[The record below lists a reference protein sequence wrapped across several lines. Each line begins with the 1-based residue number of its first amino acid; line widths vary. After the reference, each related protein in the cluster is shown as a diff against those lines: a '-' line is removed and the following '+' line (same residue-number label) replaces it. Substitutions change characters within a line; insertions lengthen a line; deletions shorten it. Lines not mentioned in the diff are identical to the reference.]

1 MKKIFRTLALVAAA
15 FALTACVS
23 PIDDI
28 ITDLN
33 LKRCLEPM
41 NLNAKIASDGETVT
55 YSWDVPTGTDK
66 FVLEVYSDSDLKNLV
81 KTYTV
86 DASAVPYSADMEADM
101 TYYYRVK
108 GQSSSGKEDSKWASY
123 GKAIKTY
130 AVKDKLPLEIKSR
143 TASSITVA
151 WTQDP
156 EVTHILVAPEGADE
170 YTVELTSDQIAAG
183 AATIESLTASTRYDF
198 TLYFKS
204 ANRGQIEAWT
214 RPVTDGLT
222 RVASSAAIL
231 QAFKDKAAK
240 ILVAA
245 SDTAYPISQADLSSG
260 IEIYGEENTAGTK
273 PTIQGEIHLTKD
285 FSGNFYAESVTFD
298 GNGQDYG
305 FPLQAKNGG
314 GASSITIGEIHYKN
328 CNITGYSKGLLYEW
342 GQPMVIGSLIYE
354 GCYITDMNTGLAGGD
369 GIDLRNAAT
378 KVDKFTLKNNTIW
391 NSFRSFIRMDA
402 SVTAGDIL
410 LQNNTIVSVSNLD
423 ESTNNGGL
431 MNLKCTPA
439 SVTVANNLII
449 NETGTKAAMIGE
461 VVANITAEKFAFS
474 KNYFYNLASTF
485 WTTKCTEAQAT
496 AQGGKILG
504 ASPCYNIESGIF
516 NLTNSDALAAE
527 VGDPRWFVPY
537 VEVAE
542 DLTQTVVE
550 APKVWNLSNSKIFNG
565 TASKSTVKDNLLF
578 RAVSKTISIKNAT
591 IWFND
596 AATVDSK
603 TNVPSDCDLEF
614 LVNKPG
620 ALYIKTAGVAGA
632 DSHVSVSVNGA
643 VKGGASY
650 SEGMTNV
657 QKILISGITEES
669 RVYVYGSGPIG
680 ISSLE
685 WSADSTQVSTA
696 LPAPDPSADPSL
708 VTNGDATDIVVTWP
722 AVSYAGSYTVVFSGK
737 SYTVTDPMFTIP
749 AKTVQFLD
757 SGAYPVEVYANPAA
771 DDVYYT
777 QSSKGSVTVV
787 VLPAGGGGSTGVT
800 VKTVDELMAA
810 VAAGKAEITL
820 AAAGSPY
827 TLADVWIITQPIAL
841 TGEAGAS
848 KPVLNGMIKFSGPS
862 VGDVTFSNIAFNG
875 FAADGTTKL
884 AGSCFEVADATLV
897 AGTITV
903 KDCEISG
910 YAKSIVYSSIE
921 GSKIG
926 NLVFDNVYIH
936 DAGGSQD
943 GFDIR
948 KGEVDAIAVTNSTI
962 SNALREGFRTDAA
975 AIVKT
980 ITFKNNTVNATA
992 PGYAKTGAMFYV
1004 RVVDAVVD
1012 VENNLFMNEPDVI
1025 CFFRAKPE
1033 TVVPVLKNNWFY
1045 NNGAKWFAILSD
1057 ATPYN
1062 NVAQAAATANGG
1074 GVLSASPVV
1083 DASTNNFTLTNPVL
1097 KACNVGDPE
1106 WNPNAGGSSSSSF
1119 EVGTLDD
1126 MLAAIAAG
1134 KSDITLK
1141 AGTYDFTASS
1151 DASIS
1156 TGIMTVAKDLTLRG
1170 QAGAKVIGGFK
1181 LSGADVKSFRL
1192 EGLEIDGNAKALGT
1206 AIEIGTADVNISS
1219 VIVNGCTLTGFAKSL
1234 FYNNVGGVVDLLSFT
1249 NDLMYNLGGAQDGID
1264 IRKGEVHT
1272 VNVSGMTAYD
1282 SVREFFRIDAAVV
1295 CNTLSVRNNTFS
1307 NLGNVSGKTPAFFYV
1322 RCTPATW
1329 ECSSNIFLNMPDGM
1343 HFVRAKAETATI
1355 ALSNNWFYG
1364 CTGSKWFVLDDAT
1377 KAYANVVEADAIVN
1391 GGGILTD
1398 NPCVNSATGD
1408 FTLSG
1413 TLKGTGTGDPRWN

>member
-1 MKKIFRTLALVAAA
+1 
-15 FALTACVS
+15 
-23 PIDDI
+23 
-28 ITDLN
+28 
-33 LKRCLEPM
+33 
-41 NLNAKIASDGETVT
+41 
-55 YSWDVPTGTDK
+55 
-66 FVLEVYSDSDLKNLV
+66 
-81 KTYTV
+81 
-86 DASAVPYSADMEADM
+86 
-101 TYYYRVK
+101 
-108 GQSSSGKEDSKWASY
+108 
-123 GKAIKTY
+123 
-130 AVKDKLPLEIKSR
+130 
-143 TASSITVA
+143 
-151 WTQDP
+151 
-156 EVTHILVAPEGADE
+156 
-170 YTVELTSDQIAAG
+170 
-183 AATIESLTASTRYDF
+183 
-198 TLYFKS
+198 
-204 ANRGQIEAWT
+204 
-214 RPVTDGLT
+214 
-222 RVASSAAIL
+222 
-231 QAFKDKAAK
+231 
-240 ILVAA
+240 
-245 SDTAYPISQADLSSG
+245 
-260 IEIYGEENTAGTK
+260 
-273 PTIQGEIHLTKD
+273 
-285 FSGNFYAESVTFD
+285 
-298 GNGQDYG
+298 
-305 FPLQAKNGG
+305 
-314 GASSITIGEIHYKN
+314 
-328 CNITGYSKGLLYEW
+328 YEW

-841 TGEAGAS
+841 TGEAGA
-848 KPVLNGMIKFSGPS
+848 GCWAIRR
-862 VGDVTFSNIAFNG
+862 
-875 FAADGTTKL
+875 
-884 AGSCFEVADATLV
+884 
-897 AGTITV
+897 
-903 KDCEISG
+903 
-910 YAKSIVYSSIE
+910 
-921 GSKIG
+921 
-926 NLVFDNVYIH
+926 
-936 DAGGSQD
+936 GSQ
-943 GFDIR
+943 
-948 KGEVDAIAVTNSTI
+948 
-962 SNALREGFRTDAA
+962 L
-975 AIVKT
+975 
-980 ITFKNNTVNATA
+980 
-992 PGYAKTGAMFYV
+992 
-1004 RVVDAVVD
+1004 
-1012 VENNLFMNEPDVI
+1012 
-1025 CFFRAKPE
+1025 C
-1033 TVVPVLKNNWFY
+1033 
-1045 NNGAKWFAILSD
+1045 
-1057 ATPYN
+1057 
-1062 NVAQAAATANGG
+1062 
-1074 GVLSASPVV
+1074 
-1083 DASTNNFTLTNPVL
+1083 
-1097 KACNVGDPE
+1097 
-1106 WNPNAGGSSSSSF
+1106 
-1119 EVGTLDD
+1119 
-1126 MLAAIAAG
+1126 
-1134 KSDITLK
+1134 
-1141 AGTYDFTASS
+1141 
-1151 DASIS
+1151 
-1156 TGIMTVAKDLTLRG
+1156 
-1170 QAGAKVIGGFK
+1170 
-1181 LSGADVKSFRL
+1181 ADR
-1192 EGLEIDGNAKALGT
+1192 
-1206 AIEIGTADVNISS
+1206 
-1219 VIVNGCTLTGFAKSL
+1219 
-1234 FYNNVGGVVDLLSFT
+1234 
-1249 NDLMYNLGGAQDGID
+1249 
-1264 IRKGEVHT
+1264 
-1272 VNVSGMTAYD
+1272 
-1282 SVREFFRIDAAVV
+1282 
-1295 CNTLSVRNNTFS
+1295 
-1307 NLGNVSGKTPAFFYV
+1307 
-1322 RCTPATW
+1322 
-1329 ECSSNIFLNMPDGM
+1329 
-1343 HFVRAKAETATI
+1343 
-1355 ALSNNWFYG
+1355 
-1364 CTGSKWFVLDDAT
+1364 
-1377 KAYANVVEADAIVN
+1377 
-1391 GGGILTD
+1391 
-1398 NPCVNSATGD
+1398 
-1408 FTLSG
+1408 
-1413 TLKGTGTGDPRWN
+1413 

>member
-1 MKKIFRTLALVAAA
+1 MKKIFRTLALTAAVFA
-15 FALTACVS
+15 FAGCVS
-23 PIDDI
+23 PIEDI
-28 ITDLN
+28 ITVLD

-66 FVLEVYSDSDLKNLV
+66 FVLEVYSDPDLENLV
-81 KTYTV
+81 GTYTIK
-86 DASAVPYSADMEADM
+86 ASDVPYSADMEADM

-108 GQSSSGKEDSKWASY
+108 GQSDSGKEDSKWATY
-123 GKAIKTY
+123 VKPIKTY

-143 TASSITVA
+143 TATSITVA

-170 YTVELTSDQIAAG
+170 YKVELDADQIAAG
-183 AATIESLTASTRYDF
+183 AATIENLTASTRYDL

-231 QAFKDKAAK
+231 QAFADKAAK

-245 SDTAYPISQADLSSG
+245 SDTAYPIGSADVAGG
-260 IEIYGEENTAGTK
+260 IEIYGEETTTGVK
-273 PTIQGEIHLTKD
+273 PTLLGEIHLTKD
-285 FSGNFYAESVTFD
+285 FTGDFYAESVTFD
-298 GNGQDYG
+298 GNGQNYG
-305 FPLQAKNGG
+305 FAIQAKNGG
-314 GASSITIGEIHYKN
+314 GASSITIGKIHYKN

-342 GQPMVIGSLIYE
+342 SQPMVIGSLIYE
-354 GCYITDMNTGLAGGD
+354 GCYITDINTGLAGGD

-378 KVDKFTLKNNTIW
+378 RVDKLTLQNNTVW
-391 NSFRSFIRMDA
+391 NSFRSFIRLDA
-402 SVTAGDIL
+402 SVTVGDVL
-410 LQNNTIVSVSNLD
+410 VRNNTFAGLCSLD

-431 MNLKCTPA
+431 MNIKCVPA
-439 SVTVANNLII
+439 SVTVANNLIMG
-449 NETGTKAAMIGE
+449 ETGAKAAFIGE
-461 VVANITAEKFAFS
+461 VAANITAEKFAFS
-474 KNYFYNLASTF
+474 KNYFYNIASTF
-485 WTTKCTEAQAT
+485 WTTKCTQGQAI
-496 AQGGKILG
+496 AQGGKALG
-504 ASPCYNIESGIF
+504 ASPCYNIESGTF
-516 NLTNSDALAAE
+516 NLTSSDALAAE
-527 VGDPRWFVPY
+527 VGDPRWFIPY
-537 VEVAE
+537 VETEE
-542 DLTQTVVE
+542 DLTLKVVE
-550 APKVWNLSNSKIFNG
+550 APKVWTLSNTKVFNG
-565 TASKSTVKDNLLF
+565 TASKSTVKENLLF
-578 RAVSKTISIKNAT
+578 RVISKPISIKGAAV
-591 IWFND
+591 WFSD
-596 AATVDSK
+596 AATVDAK

-614 LVNKPG
+614 LIDKPG
-620 ALYIKTAGVAGA
+620 ALYIRTAGVSGS

-643 VKGGASY
+643 VKGGAAY
-650 SEGMTNV
+650 SEGMNNV
-657 QKILISGITEES
+657 QKILIGGITEES

-680 ISSLE
+680 ISALE
-685 WSADSTQVSTA
+685 WSSDSTQVSTA
-696 LPAPDPSADPSL
+696 LPAPEPSADPAL
-708 VTNGDATDIVVTWP
+708 VTQGEASDVTVSWP
-722 AVSYAGSYTVVFSGK
+722 EVPYAGSYTVVFSGK
-737 SYTVTDPMFTIP
+737 SYTVTDLAYTIP

-827 TLADVWIITQPIAL
+827 TLADVWTITQPIAL
-841 TGEAGAS
+841 TGEAGAA
-848 KPVLNGMIKFSGPS
+848 KPVLNGMVKFSGPS

-910 YAKSIVYSSIE
+910 YAKSIIYSSLD

-948 KGEVDAIAVTNSTI
+948 KGEVDAITVTNSTI

-1033 TVVPVLKNNWFY
+1033 TVIPVLKNNWFY
-1045 NNGAKWFAILSD
+1045 NNGAKWFAILAE

-1083 DASTNNFTLTNPVL
+1083 NASTNNFTLTNPVL
-1097 KACNVGDPE
+1097 QACNVGDPE

-1126 MLAAIAAG
+1126 MLAAISAG
-1134 KSDITLK
+1134 KNDITLK
-1141 AGTYDFTASS
+1141 AGIYDMTVSA

-1156 TGIMTVAKDLTLRG
+1156 TGIMNVTNGLTLRG
-1170 QAGAKVIGGFK
+1170 RNGAKIIGGFK
-1181 LSGADVKSFRL
+1181 LSGADVKTFRL
-1192 EGLEIDGNAKALGT
+1192 EGIEIDGNAKALGT
-1206 AIEIGTADVNISS
+1206 AIEIGTADVSISS
-1219 VIVNGCTLTGFAKSL
+1219 IIVNGCTLTGFAKSL
-1234 FYNNVGGVVDLLSFT
+1234 FYDNAGGVVNLLSFT

-1282 SVREFFRIDAAVV
+1282 SAREFFRIDAAVV

-1307 NLGNVSGKTPAFFYV
+1307 NLGDVSGKTPAFFYV
-1322 RCTPATW
+1322 RCTPAAW

-1343 HFVRAKAETATI
+1343 HFVRAKAEAAAI
-1355 ALSNNWFYG
+1355 SLSNNWFYG
-1364 CTGSKWFVLDDAT
+1364 CTGSKWFFIDDDA
-1377 KAYANVVEADAIVN
+1377 KAYANVVEADAIAN
-1391 GGGILTD
+1391 GGGILTE
-1398 NPCVNSATGD
+1398 NPCVNGANGD
-1408 FTLSG
+1408 FTVSG
-1413 TLKGTGTGDPRWN
+1413 QLKGRGTGDPRWN